1 MTFYSQCEQDK
12 FLDEHVFKGYK
23 NGVFV
28 DVGAHDGISINNT
41 LYFEQNYNWSGV
53 NIEPIISVYNKLII
67 NRPKSININAAV
79 CNDDG
84 EQEFVLAKGYS
95 EMISGL
101 KNNYDSRHFDRLNR
115 ELKQY
120 GESQII
126 NVKTQKL
133 ETICHLT

>member
-84 EQEFVLAKGYS
+84 EQEFVLAKG
-95 EMISGL
+95 
-101 KNNYDSRHFDRLNR
+101 
-115 ELKQY
+115 
-120 GESQII
+120 
-126 NVKTQKL
+126 
-133 ETICHLT
+133 

>member
-1 MTFYSQCEQDK
+1 
-12 FLDEHVFKGYK
+12 
-23 NGVFV
+23 
-28 DVGAHDGISINNT
+28 
-41 LYFEQNYNWSGV
+41 
-53 NIEPIISVYNKLII
+53 
-67 NRPKSININAAV
+67 
-79 CNDDG
+79 
-84 EQEFVLAKGYS
+84 
-95 EMISGL
+95 MISGL